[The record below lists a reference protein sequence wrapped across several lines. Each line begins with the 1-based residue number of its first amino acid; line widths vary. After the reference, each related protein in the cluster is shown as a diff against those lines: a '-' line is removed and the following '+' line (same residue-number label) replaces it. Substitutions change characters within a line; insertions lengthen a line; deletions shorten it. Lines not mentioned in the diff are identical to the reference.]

1 VTAVHIVDTGLF
13 VAMGQ
18 PTNDRYRAVGR
29 YARQNGITFVVP
41 EQVYDELTD
50 ATVEVDEIPV
60 DSAIEQG
67 WVRIAEPVDYS
78 ESLVSRAMDGVQR
91 YIASADDRPADEIER
106 ADPALAGVAA
116 QAFADGTAD
125 HAYIYTTDVLAGQG
139 AENVLANEGYESV
152 TYINEF
158 RFVKEL
164 FA

>member
-1 VTAVHIVDTGLF
+1 
-13 VAMGQ
+13 
-18 PTNDRYRAVGR
+18 
-29 YARQNGITFVVP
+29 VVP

-60 DSAIEQG
+60 DSAIEEG

>member
-1 VTAVHIVDTGLF
+1 
-13 VAMGQ
+13 
-18 PTNDRYRAVGR
+18 
-29 YARQNGITFVVP
+29 VVP